1 MIRRKR
7 NLVADLIPHNP
18 NMLDYRALSIQDAP
32 EDIEVVLVEH
42 PKAYGVFGA
51 HGIGE
56 PPMGPPA
63 PAVAAAVYNAVGVW
77 MDRMPMTREKLLA
90 GLKNVR

>member
-1 MIRRKR
+1 
-7 NLVADLIPHNP
+7 
-18 NMLDYRALSIQDAP
+18 MLDYRPLSIQDAP
-32 EDIEVVLVEH
+32 DRIEVVIIEK
-42 PKAYGVFGA
+42 PKQYGVFGA

-77 MDRMPMTREKLLA
+77 MEHMPITREKVLA
-90 GLKNVR
+90 ALRNVR

>member
-1 MIRRKR
+1 
-7 NLVADLIPHNP
+7 
-18 NMLDYRALSIQDAP
+18 MLDYRALSIQDVP
-32 EDIEVVLVEH
+32 DEIDVILIEK

-56 PPMGPPA
+56 PPMAPPA

-77 MDRMPMTREKLLA
+77 MESMPMTREKLLTE
-90 GLKNVR
+90 LRRVR

>member
-1 MIRRKR
+1 
-7 NLVADLIPHNP
+7 
-18 NMLDYRALSIQDAP
+18 MLDYRPLSIKDAP
-32 EDIEVVLVEH
+32 DDIEVILIER

-56 PPMGPPA
+56 PPMAPPA

-77 MDRMPMTREKLLA
+77 MENMPITREKLVAALR
-90 GLKNVR
+90 NVR